1 MSENAMSERST
12 AAPSSEQSR
21 RSRSPRPR
29 SVPVLANI
37 PNLLNG
43 LYRDSFQEEEWVLLV
58 MLEKDIFAAVHSNR
72 YKDRY
77 GRGQILIGELICGRT
92 MDDEEIR
99 KYFLRGFDGYNAEVS
114 MISEDFGSSGSD
126 VMQEFCGWQLE
137 WSNGAVWRTTPCSN
151 MDQIRRQDLPPYT
164 ELNGLIRAYFAA
176 PPPQVDMKAS
186 ARTTVTNLPYAPD
199 WHYQTGLAGLYDVL
213 GKEGQTVKIEE
224 RSHHIFVVR
233 CTCRFDDLS
242 LHNNRFNHLGSYQI
256 VFSEI
261 RANEFSLL
269 GFGGVGK
276 IKLASWSS
284 QVLST
289 IEKVTWAFPDERTE
303 WVWVRSKT
311 EDPHRLLAN
320 LYPEVNES
328 PFEESNL

>member
-29 SVPVLANI
+29 SVPVPANI

-43 LYRDSFQEEEWVLLV
+43 LYRDSFQKKEWVLLV

-77 GRGQILIGELICGRT
+77 GRGQILIGELVCGRT
-92 MDDEEIR
+92 IDDEEIR

-126 VMQEFCGWQLE
+126 VMQGFCGWQIE
-137 WSNGAVWRTTPCSN
+137 WSNKAVWRTTPCSN

-176 PPPQVDMKAS
+176 PPPQVDMKAL
-186 ARTTVTNLPYAPD
+186 ARTTITNLPYAPD
-199 WHYQTGLAGLYDVL
+199 WDYQTGLAGLYDVK
-213 GKEGQTVKIEE
+213 GKTHTVKIEE
-224 RSHHIFVVR
+224 CSQHMFVVR

-242 LHNNRFNHLGSYQI
+242 LHNKKVNHLGTYQI
-256 VFSEI
+256 VFGEV

-269 GFGGVGK
+269 GFGGIGR
-276 IKLASWSS
+276 IKLTSWSS
-284 QVLST
+284 QVKSD
-289 IEKVTWAFPDERTE
+289 IESVTWTFRDERTE
-303 WVWVRSKT
+303 WVWIQTKK
-311 EDPHRLLAN
+311 EDPHRLLPN
-320 LYPEVNES
+320 LYREDNES
-328 PFEESNL
+328 PFEGSNL